1 MSPAEA
7 SPAGLPSPAGASP
20 LEASPLEASP
30 SHASPGSPGSPSAQ
44 ALSQLISSPAWQ
56 TGSPPLE
63 GGSAHVH
70 RLTPYS
76 ISVSLS
82 PTSRVELSLT
92 SPLRN
97 RSEVS
102 SSSVHPSCRCGR
114 NTHVPAGTRSAT
126 SSSGPMTSTEGVP
139 TEDASTEA
147 PWREAA
153 SAVAPAPETPG
164 APDGSANSA
173 SSWPKHASA
182 TAGEG

>member
-1 MSPAEA
+1 
-7 SPAGLPSPAGASP
+7 GR
-20 LEASPLEASP
+20 
-30 SHASPGSPGSPSAQ
+30 PSAQ

-82 PTSRVELSLT
+82 PASRVELSLT

-126 SSSGPMTSTEGVP
+126 SSSGPMTSTEGAP
-139 TEDASTEA
+139 AEDASTEA
-147 PWREAA
+147 WREAA
-153 SAVAPAPETPG
+153 AAVAPGSDSLG
-164 APDGSANSA
+164 APGGSADSA
-173 SSWPKHASA
+173 SSRPKHASA
-182 TAGEG
+182 TAG

>member
-1 MSPAEA
+1 TDPMGCAGVVGSSRYQLLQRRNRHNGGRHNDDGGRAEAGPISPAEP
-7 SPAGLPSPAGASP
+7 SPAGLPSPAEASP
-20 LEASPLEASP
+20 LEATPPEASP
-30 SHASPGSPGSPSAQ
+30 SHASPGSPGRPSAQ

-82 PTSRVELSLT
+82 PASRVELSLT

-114 NTHVPAGTRSAT
+114 N
-126 SSSGPMTSTEGVP
+126 
-139 TEDASTEA
+139 
-147 PWREAA
+147 
-153 SAVAPAPETPG
+153 
-164 APDGSANSA
+164 
-173 SSWPKHASA
+173 
-182 TAGEG
+182 